1 MRLWTICA
9 FGFGW
14 LLCLLALPLAASTPP
29 GKISG
34 IVVDSGG
41 TPQMGATVLLS
52 SEQLLGA
59 SPIELLTNEKGRF
72 SATILNP
79 GMYSVKVTLA
89 GFLPSMEDHVQVNG
103 QQTTLVEIVLGSV
116 FASLE
121 KMRHEP
127 DVQVPSDEW
136 IWVLRASSS
145 NRPVLRWQDG
155 NDGGATLAGAISN
168 SESPQQ
174 SEIRGQL
181 DLTSGSD
188 HPGSVSNLA
197 DSPATAFAY
206 DWKVGANGQL
216 LMAGQFSYDGA
227 TPAGGFAAEWLPSGE
242 AGIGPVT
249 SILVRE
255 SRVGPDGPMFR
266 GIRMSH
272 DDQFA
277 IGDRVTIRY
286 GGELVMAGL
295 GSNTESLRPRA
306 EIALKLSPAWF
317 ASISAASQPWDDTS
331 GTSTGL
337 QSALDTLDALPTL
350 LLRDGRPVL
359 ENGMHEELAV
369 ERILSK
375 SSSVTASVFHDHSS
389 HTAIFGLGAT
399 AGPDYLQDSFSNVFA
414 YDAGASGSTGGR
426 VAYHQKISQNL
437 DGELVY
443 AYAGALAPSANP
455 EQAALRNE
463 LSTQYRHSAAGRFT
477 ATIPRSHTKLT
488 TSYKWISGVA
498 ISHQDAYGESMY
510 QLDPYLN
517 VAIRQPLPGFIPG
530 HAEAIVDVGNLLK
543 QGYVPVATSDGS
555 IVLVQ
560 SYRYL
565 RGGFSFQF

>member
-1 MRLWTICA
+1 
-9 FGFGW
+9 
-14 LLCLLALPLAASTPP
+14 
-29 GKISG
+29 
-34 IVVDSGG
+34 
-41 TPQMGATVLLS
+41 MGATVLVS
-52 SEQLLGA
+52 SERLLAA

-72 SATILNP
+72 SAAILNP

-89 GFLPSMEDHVQVNG
+89 GFLPSIEEHVQVNG
-103 QQTTLVEIVLGSV
+103 RQTTLVEIVLGSV

-127 DVQVPSDEW
+127 DVQIPSDEW

-155 NDGGATLAGAISN
+155 NDGTVTLAGGISS
-168 SESPQQ
+168 SESPQK

-206 DWKVGANGQL
+206 DWKVGANGKL
-216 LMAGQFSYDGA
+216 LMAGQFSYDGT
-227 TPAGGFAAEWLPSGE
+227 TPSGGFATEWLPSGE
-242 AGIGPVT
+242 QGVGPVT

-272 DDQFA
+272 DDQLA

-286 GGELVMAGL
+286 GGELVVAGL
-295 GSNTESLRPRA
+295 GNTTESLRPRA
-306 EIALKLSPAWF
+306 EVALKLSPAWF

-359 ENGMHEELAV
+359 ESGMHEELAI

-375 SSSVTASVFHDHSS
+375 NSSVTASVFHDHSS
-389 HTAIFGLGAT
+389 HTAIFGLGPVS
-399 AGPDYLQDSFSNVFA
+399 GPDYLQDSFSNVFA
-414 YDAGASGSTGGR
+414 YDAGASSSTGAR
-426 VAYHQKISQNL
+426 VAYHQKLSRNL
-437 DGELVY
+437 DAELVY
-443 AYAGALAPSANP
+443 AYAGALAPSSNA
-455 EQAALRNE
+455 QLGVLRDE
-463 LSTQYRHSAAGRFT
+463 LATQYRHSAAGRFT

-488 TSYKWISGVA
+488 ASYKWISGAAV
-498 ISHQDAYGESMY
+498 SHQDAYGESMY

-555 IVLVQ
+555 IVLVP

>member
-1 MRLWTICA
+1 
-9 FGFGW
+9 
-14 LLCLLALPLAASTPP
+14 
-29 GKISG
+29 
-34 IVVDSGG
+34 
-41 TPQMGATVLLS
+41 
-52 SEQLLGA
+52 
-59 SPIELLTNEKGRF
+59 
-72 SATILNP
+72 
-79 GMYSVKVTLA
+79 
-89 GFLPSMEDHVQVNG
+89 
-103 QQTTLVEIVLGSV
+103 
-116 FASLE
+116 
-121 KMRHEP
+121 
-127 DVQVPSDEW
+127 
-136 IWVLRASSS
+136 
-145 NRPVLRWQDG
+145 
-155 NDGGATLAGAISN
+155 
-168 SESPQQ
+168 
-174 SEIRGQL
+174 
-181 DLTSGSD
+181 
-188 HPGSVSNLA
+188 
-197 DSPATAFAY
+197 
-206 DWKVGANGQL
+206 
-216 LMAGQFSYDGA
+216 
-227 TPAGGFAAEWLPSGE
+227 
-242 AGIGPVT
+242 
-249 SILVRE
+249 
-255 SRVGPDGPMFR
+255 
-266 GIRMSH
+266 
-272 DDQFA
+272 
-277 IGDRVTIRY
+277 
-286 GGELVMAGL
+286 MAGL